1 MKIYNLSFI
10 EILENINNYELGT
23 IIESENEDMYKLSKP
38 DIGCTERKFSR
49 MKNEGTS
56 LRFMTYDNSK
66 RMFRIVEAKDE
77 EIDID
82 SIEEVNHYDVIS
94 LVPGRTFENINVEL
108 AKYSL
113 AINKLIKAVK
123 QINNKLKEK

>member
-23 IIESENEDMYKLSKP
+23 IIESENGDMYKLSKP

-56 LRFMTYDNSK
+56 LRFMTYDNSN

-82 SIEEVNHYDVIS
+82 SIEEVIEKYFK
-94 LVPGRTFENINVEL
+94 GEEL
-108 AKYSL
+108 RYCGLLIHKKL
-113 AINKLIKAVK
+113 NELIKAVK
-123 QINNKLKEK
+123 QINNKLKEM